1 MEANPDNCSQPTV
14 SDILRGVPLCI
25 HPPSLPL
32 LPLPLEGIMSP
43 MGSLDAKMPSYSLAV
58 GLFSISSCAI
68 NSVFSGWER
77 AADLLLEGRKLTERC
92 FDKEHAEVVSET
104 TFCFL

>member
-1 MEANPDNCSQPTV
+1 MEVNPDNCSQPTV

-43 MGSLDAKMPSYSLAV
+43 MGSLDAKMPLYSLAV
-58 GLFSISSCAI
+58 GLFSISSCAQC
-68 NSVFSGWER
+68 SQDGSE
-77 AADLLLEGRKLTERC
+77 LQTC
-92 FDKEHAEVVSET
+92 FWKDES
-104 TFCFL
+104 